1 MKNVLIT
8 GGVGFVGHHMVDYLL
23 RNTDAKISII
33 DRLDVSGN
41 VNRLTSLDSWS
52 KNSSRV
58 KFIWHD
64 FRAEMYN
71 NEILCSLIGKPD
83 TVLHIGASSHV
94 DRSIEDPLS
103 FVMDNVVG
111 TCNVLNYARHL
122 DSLENFV
129 YFSTD
134 EVFGPAPEGVDY
146 KEWDRY
152 HSGNPYSASKAG
164 GEELCLAFENTYK
177 MPIKISH
184 CMNIFGERQHPEKFI
199 PSCIRKI
206 YRGDK
211 VIIHA
216 NKTLTKA
223 GSRFY
228 IHAQNVCSA
237 VDFLIKNGRNGD
249 KFNIVGER
257 EIDNLSL
264 AHMIANIMGKKL
276 NYELVDFHSSRPGH
290 DLRYALD
297 GSKMKALGWNL
308 PMNLESSM
316 ESVIEWSLSN
326 PEWIGMTKQEVG

>member
-1 MKNVLIT
+1 MKNVLVT

-23 RNTDAKISII
+23 RNTDTHVTIL

-41 VNRLTSLDSWS
+41 INRLTALDSWE
-52 KNSSRV
+52 KNKNRV
-58 KFIWHD
+58 KFVWHD
-64 FRAEMYN
+64 MKAELHS
-71 NEILCSLIGKPD
+71 NEILCTMLGDPD
-83 TVLHIGASSHV
+83 VVLHIGAGSHV
-94 DRSIEDPLS
+94 DRSIEDPMS

-111 TCNVLNYARHL
+111 TCNILNYARRL
-122 DSLENFV
+122 SNLKNFV

-134 EVFGPAPEGVDY
+134 EVFGPAPEGVNY

-152 HSGNPYSASKAG
+152 QSGNPYSATKAG

-177 MPIKISH
+177 MPIMISH

-206 YRGDK
+206 VRGEK

-216 NKTLTKA
+216 NHSLTKA

-237 VDFLIKNGRNGD
+237 VDFIMKNGKNGD
-249 KFNIVGER
+249 KYNIVGER

-264 AHMIANIMGKKL
+264 AQMIANILGKPL

-297 GSKMKALGWNL
+297 GSKMQQMGWNL
-308 PMNLESSM
+308 PMDLENSM
-316 ESVIEWSLSN
+316 ASVVDWSLKN
-326 PEWIGMTKQEVG
+326 PEWIGIK

>member
-23 RNTDAKISII
+23 NTTDAKITIL

-41 VNRLTSLDSWS
+41 INRLTALDSWKNNS
-52 KNSSRV
+52 KRV
-58 KFIWHD
+58 NFIWHD
-64 FRAEMYN
+64 LRAEMYN

-83 TVLHIGASSHV
+83 TVLHIGAGSHV

-122 DSLENFV
+122 KSLENFV

-134 EVFGPAPEGVDY
+134 EVFGPAPENVNY

-152 HSGNPYSASKAG
+152 NSGNPYSATKAG

-177 MPIKISH
+177 MPVKISH

-206 YRGDK
+206 YKGDK

-216 NKTLTKA
+216 DKSLTRA

-237 VDFLIKNGRNGD
+237 VDFIIKNGKNGD

-264 AHMIANIMGKKL
+264 AQMIANIMGKKL
-276 NYELVDFHSSRPGH
+276 NYEMVDFHSSRPGH

-297 GSKMKALGWNL
+297 GSKMQQMGWNL
-308 PMNLESSM
+308 PMNLEQSM
-316 ESVIEWSLSN
+316 KNVIEWSMKN
-326 PEWIGMTKQEVG
+326 PEWIGLI

>member
-1 MKNVLIT
+1 MNNILVT

-23 RNTDAKISII
+23 RNTDAKIAIV

-41 VNRLTSLDSWS
+41 INRLTALDSW
-52 KNSSRV
+52 KENSNRV

-64 FRAEMYN
+64 FRAEMHN
-71 NEILCSLIGKPD
+71 NEILCSLIGKTD

-122 DSLENFV
+122 DTLENFV

-134 EVFGPAPEGVDY
+134 EVFGPAPDAVNY

-206 YRGDK
+206 YKGDK

-216 NKTLTKA
+216 DKSLTRA

-237 VDFLIKNGRNGD
+237 VDFIIKNGKNGD

-264 AHMIANIMGKKL
+264 AQMIANILGKKL
-276 NYELVDFHSSRPGH
+276 NYEMVDFHSSRPGH

-297 GSKMKALGWNL
+297 GSKMKEMGWEL
-308 PMNLESSM
+308 PMNLEESM
-316 ESVIEWSLSN
+316 QKLVEWSLSN
-326 PEWIGMTKQEVG
+326 PDWIGLNS